1 MRNGIRND
9 AGGYGDFGHV
19 DLPMRP
25 VAAVWTAGMTSSL
38 ASSTNYRKNTMN
50 CMGPQD
56 QF

>member
-1 MRNGIRND
+1 MRKGIRND

-38 ASSTNYRKNTMN
+38 AFSTNYRKNTMN